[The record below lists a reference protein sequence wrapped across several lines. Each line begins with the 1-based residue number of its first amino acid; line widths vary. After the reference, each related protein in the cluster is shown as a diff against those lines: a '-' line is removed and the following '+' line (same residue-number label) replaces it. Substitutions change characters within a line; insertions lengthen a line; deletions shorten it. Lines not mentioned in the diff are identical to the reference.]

1 MARTGMT
8 TACTTRLLM
17 HWSTGACHCR
27 SALRFLAGA
36 AAAAAAIYL
45 PFFLASPA
53 GMVREVV
60 LDQLGRPRD
69 VVHTPFKRISSFL
82 GATGLHLREPWA
94 AVLSPNKLGL

>member
-1 MARTGMT
+1 
-8 TACTTRLLM
+8 
-17 HWSTGACHCR
+17 
-27 SALRFLAGA
+27 LRFLAGA

-94 AVLSPNKLGL
+94 AVLSPNKLGLLLLIGVIVCATAALTVKGARLYPAG